1 MKSLSLAFFLS
12 AVTLTAGESQAAPLE
27 GSIGLRAQGFLIEPL
42 FDEQLD
48 RRVDLQLQ
56 GLLKGRYLLLN
67 SAESEL
73 EFRFEI
79 RGSLDEVNVLGDV
92 KNAAIQYTR
101 SRFSL
106 RAGFLQESWGLMSVH
121 SPLDTFNQTDEVADF
136 RGLVRLGQPGI
147 ALEYLGIVDLTLLV
161 SNTFTDRRLNDDER
175 RFRFSELPFATPVL
189 EPVDEIEENNLAFR
203 LGTQAGDFSLS
214 LIYFYGLGRDPVFVP
229 VFDDGV
235 VSVPI
240 ALAPTYRLEQQAGLT
255 IERPVA
261 DYVLR
266 AEAYLRVPNDDMF
279 SRYGGWAIG
288 VDRSFWDIGKNAAG
302 DILGTIEYYRSDRS
316 NDAPVTIFDNDLA
329 VGMRWAFNDP
339 KSKEVSFLLIHDLD
353 VGSTSFDLGYK
364 FDISDSLVFE
374 ANAQYFV
381 NVDDDPALQS
391 FANDNNTSIAVSW
404 IF

>member
-1 MKSLSLAFFLS
+1 
-12 AVTLTAGESQAAPLE
+12 
-27 GSIGLRAQGFLIEPL
+27 
-42 FDEQLD
+42 
-48 RRVDLQLQ
+48 
-56 GLLKGRYLLLN
+56 
-67 SAESEL
+67 
-73 EFRFEI
+73 
-79 RGSLDEVNVLGDV
+79 
-92 KNAAIQYTR
+92 
-101 SRFSL
+101 
-106 RAGFLQESWGLMSVH
+106 
-121 SPLDTFNQTDEVADF
+121 
-136 RGLVRLGQPGI
+136 
-147 ALEYLGIVDLTLLV
+147 
-161 SNTFTDRRLNDDER
+161 
-175 RFRFSELPFATPVL
+175 
-189 EPVDEIEENNLAFR
+189 
-203 LGTQAGDFSLS
+203 
-214 LIYFYGLGRDPVFVP
+214 
-229 VFDDGV
+229 
-235 VSVPI
+235 
-240 ALAPTYRLEQQAGLT
+240 
-255 IERPVA
+255 
-261 DYVLR
+261 
-266 AEAYLRVPNDDMF
+266 MF